1 MTDSDAATVIV
12 IPPAAEPESV
22 IVAPDPEPVQEEIAE
37 AITEVA
43 EIDRMLDHETRI
55 ATLEATLT
63 SHTHP
68 EYENP
73 PVAIAEPLSDILPPA
88 PPEPEEITA
97 PVEPVSDSRP
107 NRSHPLFA
115 RPFGGA

>member
-1 MTDSDAATVIV
+1 MTDSDATIIV
-12 IPPAAEPESV
+12 IPPAEPEPV
-22 IVAPDPEPVQEEIAE
+22 IIAPDPEPVGEAISE

-55 ATLEATLT
+55 ATLEATLG

-68 EYENP
+68 EYDR
-73 PVAIAEPLSDILPPA
+73 PVEIAEPIIDDIPPA
-88 PPEPEEITA
+88 PIEPEEIAT
-97 PVEPVSDSRP
+97 PEPIEDSSP
-107 NRSHPLFA
+107 SRSHPLFA